1 MGSEAEVADCR
12 ARWRLRSG
20 LKQQLLKSG
29 LGLCVECVERDFWQ
43 WPKNT
48 FTGL

>member
-29 LGLCVECVERDFWQ
+29 LGLCVERDFWQ
-43 WPKNT
+43 WPKKYIY
-48 FTGL
+48 GVKL